1 MQLFTVPYNQQQN
14 DRSERFN
21 RTIINSA
28 KVILKEAKFYGKFWE
43 DTVSTANSKYIIQYH
58 IIILT
63 NKFFINYYTT
73 KRWITMDL
81 KFFGCLVFYYVPKQ
95 LRKKLNNSTSPRCF
109 CLLPRHKSYYII
121 TVYGIIMHLMS

>member
-43 DTVSTANSKYIIQYH
+43 DTVDYNGFKVFWMSS
-58 IIILT
+58 ILLCT
-63 NKFFINYYTT
+63 KATT
-73 KRWITMDL
+73 K
-81 KFFGCLVFYYVPKQ
+81 KAQ
-95 LRKKLNNSTSPRCF
+95 
-109 CLLPRHKSYYII
+109 
-121 TVYGIIMHLMS
+121 